1 MSEKEL
7 IWVEKDFAEKYKKIE
22 SNEEKIRLF
31 ESYMKNLTE
40 SVKDEYKN
48 SIKVLDE
55 ESKIF
60 AGMMLKTKKVFGEA
74 LQNALDSSYDV
85 WEKFDKQRA
94 DIHKKAV
101 TITDELEPM
110 EDKLTNISNL
120 ISKINTY
127 NFDRLYESVSKI
139 SSLDGKGLR
148 MLEFLIENY
157 KIPEGGAE

>member
-1 MSEKEL
+1 MSGKEL

-31 ESYMKNLTE
+31 ESYMNNLTE
-40 SVKDEYKN
+40 SVKEEYKN
-48 SIKVLDE
+48 SIEVLDE

-60 AGMMLKTKKVFGEA
+60 TGMMLKTKQVFGEA

-85 WEKFDKQRA
+85 WEKFDKQRS
-94 DIHKKAV
+94 DINKKAV
-101 TITDELEPM
+101 TITAELEPL

-120 ISKINTY
+120 IGKINTY
-127 NFDRLYESVSKI
+127 NFDRLYDSVSKI
-139 SSLDGKGLR
+139 SGLDGKGLR

-157 KIPEGGAE
+157 KIPEGGVE